1 MDNSSAIYDNI
12 KSECQQTDTNVIKM
26 REKGSLHW
34 KGSEAGGETEEMAS
48 HC

>member
-1 MDNSSAIYDNI
+1 MDNSSAIYDNK

-26 REKGSLHW
+26 REKRLFALERQW
-34 KGSEAGGETEEMAS
+34 AGGETDEMAS